1 MSAVGT
7 VWTPSILDPREREE
21 RRHRRCKQ
29 MKDVCGDKES
39 STKQKTRVA
48 SLPSPLNL
56 TGNQWSRNNRRVAW
70 FYICTFFMAA
80 VLSEKKKSPVDPGA
94 TAHRLPHDN
103 LLHTRFTTYFQRG
116 ETNTSPSS
124 PLMMAVSVIFFPLQ
138 LATIRK
144 TKKID
149 IHPNL
154 KDCSW
159 PFFFFLRTMRL

>member
-1 MSAVGT
+1 MFGINRTFDKTMFMSAVGT

-29 MKDVCGDKES
+29 MKDVYGDKES

-80 VLSEKKKSPVDPGA
+80 VLSEKKKNPQLTPVQLRIGFLTTIYCTLDSPHISNVARRTPV
-94 TAHRLPHDN
+94 
-103 LLHTRFTTYFQRG
+103 LHPLSWWL
-116 ETNTSPSS
+116 SPSFFS
-124 PLMMAVSVIFFPLQ
+124 PS
-138 LATIRK
+138 
-144 TKKID
+144 
-149 IHPNL
+149 N
-154 KDCSW
+154 
-159 PFFFFLRTMRL
+159 